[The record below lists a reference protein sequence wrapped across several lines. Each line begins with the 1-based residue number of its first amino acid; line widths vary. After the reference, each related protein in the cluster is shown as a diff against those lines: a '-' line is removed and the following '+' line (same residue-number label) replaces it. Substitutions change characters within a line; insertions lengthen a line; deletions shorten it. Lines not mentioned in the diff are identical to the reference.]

1 MAALGTD
8 DRFAAA
14 RGVADA
20 VLYEG
25 YVLYPYRASARKNQ
39 LRWQFGVLV
48 PPRQAE
54 LDGSE
59 RSSMRTECVVDP
71 GASPTLHVRI
81 RCLQLVRRTIEAA
94 AGGGFELADELDVDG
109 VTWVPWDEAVEHDLA
124 VADLRLLPLPA
135 AQQVAIDLPG
145 GRDVEDL
152 RSTDGGRVGRAVRAR
167 EAVAGRVRVET
178 SWAHGPGAFLA
189 VAVTV
194 ENVTAWRRAGAPRDE
209 VMRRSLLAV
218 HTLLAV
224 DDGTFVSLLD
234 PPAAATEAVA
244 GCHNDGTFPVLVG
257 PAADLVLS
265 SPIIL
270 YDQPEIAPESAGDL
284 CDATEIDEI
293 LALRVLTL
301 TDDEK
306 AQARGTD
313 PRAAAI
319 VDRCDDM
326 PPEMWARL
334 HGAIRS
340 LGPVVE
346 RPVDPAP
353 QPWWDPDAEALV
365 DPWTERAAVSGGEA
379 SAGSKVVLRP
389 GHRRADA
396 HDLFLAGMTAT
407 VAGVFRDAEGELHL
421 AVTVDD
427 DPANEALS
435 WQGRYLFFRPDEVEL
450 LTAEGDP

>member
-1 MAALGTD
+1 MVALGTD

-59 RSSMRTECVVDP
+59 RSSMRTECIVDP
-71 GASPTLHVRI
+71 GASPTLHVRL
-81 RCLQLVRRTIEAA
+81 RCLQLVHRTIEAA
-94 AGGGFELADELDVDG
+94 AGSGFEGANELVLDG
-109 VTWVPWDEAVEHDLA
+109 ATWVPWDEAVEHDLA
-124 VADLRLLPLPA
+124 IAELRLLPLPA
-135 AQQVAIDLPG
+135 VQQVPIDLPG
-145 GRDVEDL
+145 GREIEEL
-152 RSTDGGRVGRAVRAR
+152 RSADGALVGRAVRAR

-178 SWAHGPGAFLA
+178 SWAHGPGAYLA

-194 ENVTAWRRAGAPRDE
+194 ENVAAWHRAGAPRDE

-224 DDGTFVSLLD
+224 DDGVFMSLLD
-234 PPAAATEAVA
+234 PPAAATDAVA
-244 GCHNDGTFPVLVG
+244 GCRNDGTFPVLVG
-257 PAADLVLS
+257 PAGDLVLS
-265 SPIIL
+265 SPIIV

-301 TDDEK
+301 TDEEK

-313 PRAAAI
+313 ARAAAI

-340 LGPVVE
+340 LTPVVE
-346 RPVDPAP
+346 APAEPPP

-365 DPWTERAAVSGGEA
+365 DPWTERAAVGGGEA

-396 HDLFLAGMTAT
+396 HDLFLAGMAAT
-407 VAGVFRDAEGELHL
+407 VAGVFRDAEDELHL

-427 DPANEALS
+427 DPANEELS

-450 LTAEGDP
+450 VTAEDER

>member
-1 MAALGTD
+1 MAAVD
-8 DRFAAA
+8 IVDRFAAA
-14 RGVADA
+14 RGIADA

-54 LDGSE
+54 LDESE
-59 RSSMRTECVVDP
+59 RWSMRTECVVDP
-71 GASPTLHVRI
+71 GDRPVLHVRL
-81 RCLQLVRRTIEAA
+81 RCLQLVHRTIEAA
-94 AGGGFELADELDVDG
+94 VGGGFEAADELDVDG

-124 VADLRLLPLPA
+124 IAELRLLPLPA
-135 AQQVAIDLPG
+135 AHQVAIDLPG
-145 GRDVEDL
+145 GRDVEEL
-152 RSTDGGRVGRAVRAR
+152 RTAGGALVGRAVRVR
-167 EAVAGRVRVET
+167 EAVAGKVRVET

-189 VAVTV
+189 VTVTV
-194 ENVTAWRRAGAPRDE
+194 ENVTAWRHAGAPRDD

-218 HTLLAV
+218 HTMLAI

-234 PPAAATEAVA
+234 PPAAAADAVA
-244 GCHNDGTFPVLVG
+244 GCRNDGTFPVLVG
-257 PAADLVLS
+257 HDGNLMLS

-301 TDDEK
+301 TDEEK

-313 PRAAAI
+313 ARAAAI
-319 VDRCDDM
+319 VDRFDNM

-340 LGPVVE
+340 LTPVVDP
-346 RPVDPAP
+346 PVGPAP

-396 HDLFLAGMTAT
+396 HDLFLAGMAAT

-450 LTAEGDP
+450 ITPGGDR